1 MEQTEQKRLTEKL
14 LAEKKEIENQL
25 SNFAN
30 KNPLIEGDYQT
41 RFNKSDQSDT
51 LDEKARNITDYEE
64 ERAVEQNLEV
74 RLKEINE
81 TLEKLEKGTYGICD
95 KCSSPIDPKRL
106 VVIPVARFCVDC
118 ANKVRLL

>member
-1 MEQTEQKRLTEKL
+1 MEPQEQQKLKDIL

-64 ERAVEQNLEV
+64 EKAVEQNLES

-81 TLEKLEKGTYGICD
+81 TLEKIDKGTYGVCD
-95 KCSSPIDPKRL
+95 KCLSPIDQKRL
-106 VVIPVARFCVDC
+106 AVIPVARFCVDC
-118 ANKVRLL
+118 ANKARLL